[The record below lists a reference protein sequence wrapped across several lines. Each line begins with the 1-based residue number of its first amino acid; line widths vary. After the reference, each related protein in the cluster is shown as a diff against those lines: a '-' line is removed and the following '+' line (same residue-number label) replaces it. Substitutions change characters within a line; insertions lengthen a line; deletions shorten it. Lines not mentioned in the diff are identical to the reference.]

1 MVQNKGRQN
10 KSIRVIN
17 KDKKKDSASE
27 QAKKSSSG
35 SSSGSGF
42 YYSFLTV
49 VLILCLIQ
57 VTVSAVLN
65 VSKIISYKAKIL
77 QITKTRDAAMSLNE
91 QLKDNINNF
100 SNVSG
105 LEAIAR
111 NNLKMSG
118 EDEVLVIINT
128 PKEEEPEVKPAKFNF
143 FNFKKH
149 SEKES

>member
-1 MVQNKGRQN
+1 MVQNKSRQN

-17 KDKKKDSASE
+17 KDKKKDASPE
-27 QAKKSSSG
+27 LPKK

-57 VTVSAVLN
+57 VTISAVLN

-100 SNVSG
+100 SNISG

-128 PKEEEPEVKPAKFNF
+128 PKEEEKIEKSEKFNF
-143 FNFKKH
+143 LNIFKH
-149 SEKES
+149 NEKES

>member
-27 QAKKSSSG
+27 PAKKSSSG

-77 QITKTRDAAMSLNE
+77 KITKTRDAAMSLNE

-128 PKEEEPEVKPAKFNF
+128 PKEEEPEEKPSKFSF

-149 SEKES
+149 HEKES